1 VTHRDIWYSRFIS
14 TILLGLLLSVTFAN
28 TAAVADDAAPPTNQ
42 KQTLKELLIQK
53 GVITKEDA
61 ATLQE
66 TVLAKWIDRI
76 TFYGDLRVRHESFF
90 YDANGNGTFN
100 GGVDEHRERF
110 RLRMG
115 TDLKMGDVT
124 ASIRLDSGTGQQ
136 TGTNQTET
144 TLFSQKGIWLDIAS
158 LSWQGA
164 HSQWLKLTGGKMAN
178 PFFRVYSTDAVWDED
193 VNPEGF
199 AENLQGSPVEHVS
212 LFLNAG
218 QFELNEL
225 AVKSHD
231 PWLLGEQGGISVAPT
246 AGIKATVATAF
257 YEFVNAS
264 GRDSNAL
271 GGTVQQGNSRFA
283 ASCTAVPPLATCRL
297 LNNYRVLDVTALVN
311 VQAGPIPIALMGDYV
326 RNLANTTTTGM
337 KTGKA
342 TGNQAYQVG
351 AIIGKAAEAQ
361 TFEVAYFYKLLQ
373 LDATPADLADS
384 DFGNGGTARRGHIMW
399 AAYNPTKYLQFKTK
413 YFTTKAI
420 PFTPAFTTTSPPAGG
435 IPWGNMGDVNRL
447 QVDVMVRF

>member
-1 VTHRDIWYSRFIS
+1 MTYRNIWCLRFIPA
-14 TILLGLLLSVTFAN
+14 ILGLILSMTLAN
-28 TAAVADDAAPPTNQ
+28 TAAVADDAAPPANQ

-90 YDANGNGTFN
+90 YDANGNGAFN

-110 RLRMG
+110 RLRIG
-115 TDLKMGDVT
+115 TDLKMSDVT

-158 LSWQGA
+158 LSWQGS
-164 HSQWLKLTGGKMAN
+164 HSKWLKLTGGKMTN

-199 AENLQGSPVEHVS
+199 AENITVSPVEHVS

-225 AVKSHD
+225 AVNDHD
-231 PWLLGEQGGISVAPT
+231 PWLLGQQAGLSVEPNS
-246 AGIKATVATAF
+246 ILKATVATTF
-257 YEFVNAS
+257 YDFVNVS

-283 ASCTAVPPLATCRL
+283 ASCTATPPAATCVL

-311 VQAGPIPIALMGDYV
+311 VQAGPIPIALMGDYIW
-326 RNLANTTTTGM
+326 NLADTHSATG
-337 KTGKA
+337 TA
-342 TGNQAYQVG
+342 TGNVGYQVG
-351 AIIGKAAEAQ
+351 AIVGKAAEAQ

-373 LDATPADLADS
+373 LDATPADLTDS

-399 AAYNPTKYLQFKTK
+399 AAYNPTKYLQFKVK
-413 YFTTKAI
+413 YLTTKATN
-420 PFTPAFTTTSPPAGG
+420 PTATASFPAFATAT
-435 IPWGNMGDVNRL
+435 PWGNAGDINRL
-447 QVDVMVRF
+447 QIDAMVKF